1 MDQTGKIPGII
12 ITRSL
17 LLRELRDVILL
28 FLAGYAMAFVYGY
41 RDSAYQLFLVGSYM
55 GVMWVLLWKGN
66 SYLSDGLSLWFDWLK
81 APLRTFFIGITATLV
96 YTIAVVL
103 LIQVMFRSTL
113 NLSFNDIRLTLWSSV
128 IITLIITL
136 FMHGRSFLFCW
147 RESAINSEKL
157 LRENA
162 TARYEVLKNQVS
174 PHFLFNSLNA
184 LTNLVHRDPDKAVTF
199 IKQLSEVY
207 RYVLDTRD
215 QEVISLAE
223 ELAFLKSYVY
233 LQQIRFGDKL
243 RVQVKMEPRDD
254 VFVTP
259 LALQML
265 VENAIKHNTIADG
278 APLEIHLF
286 ESEGYV
292 NVENTLQRRESTLE
306 HSSGVGLEN
315 ISRRYETLGS
325 KKVFYFEKDGKFV
338 VRIPLL
344 IHEGT
349 YH

>member
-1 MDQTGKIPGII
+1 MDQTIKTTGIT

-28 FLAGYAMAFVYGY
+28 FLAGYAMAFVLDYADN
-41 RDSAYQLFLVGSYM
+41 RYQLVWVGTYM
-55 GVMWVLLWKGN
+55 GTMWVLLWKGN
-66 SYLSDGLSLWFDWLK
+66 SYLSDALSLWFDWLK

-96 YTIAVVL
+96 YTVGIVVVV
-103 LIQVMFRSTL
+103 QVLFQSALDMSVG
-113 NLSFNDIRLTLWSSV
+113 DIRFALWSSV

-136 FMHGRSFLFCW
+136 FMNGRAFLFCW

-215 QEVISLAE
+215 QEIISLAD

-243 RVQVKMEPRDD
+243 RVRLDLATRDD

-278 APLEIHLF
+278 QPLDIHIF
-286 ESEGYV
+286 ESDGYIQ
-292 NVENTLQRRESTLE
+292 VENTLQRRESTLE

-325 KKVFYFEKDGKFV
+325 AEVLYFEKDGKFI
-338 VRIPLL
+338 VRIPLV
-344 IHEGT
+344 IYEGT
-349 YH
+349 HH